1 MFLSKTFTKEPDI
14 VKRCLKG
21 DRRAQRELYET
32 YAGKFLSLCIRYV
45 KNSMVAEDVMIE
57 GFMKVFEKLAQYEG
71 KGSFEGWMRR
81 IMVTQCLLY
90 LRDNKNLLME
100 INLDGQENAAAI
112 GVADHDIN
120 CQDLLQLIAELP
132 VGFRTVFNLYV
143 IEGYSHREIQDML
156 GISESTSKSQLSR
169 ARAALKNR
177 LLEESYQL
185 KESKNHG

>member
-14 VKRCLKG
+14 IKRCLRG
-21 DRRAQRELYET
+21 DGKAQRELYEA
-32 YAGKFLSLCIRYV
+32 YAGKFLSICLRYV
-45 KNSMVAEDVMIE
+45 KNSMVAEDIMIE
-57 GFMKVFEKLAQYEG
+57 GFMKIFEKLPQYEG
-71 KGSFEGWMRR
+71 KGNFEGWMRK
-81 IMVTQCLLY
+81 IMVTQSLLY

-100 INLDGQENAAAI
+100 INLDGQENSPAM

-143 IEGYSHREIQDML
+143 IEGYSHREIEGML

-177 LLEESYQL
+177 LSQKSYQL
-185 KESKNHG
+185 KETKNHG

>member
-1 MFLSKTFTKEPDI
+1 MFLSKTFTKETDI
-14 VKRCLKG
+14 IKRCLNG
-21 DRRAQRELYET
+21 DRKAQRDIYEA
-32 YAGKFLSLCIRYV
+32 YSGKFLSLCLRYV

-57 GFMKVFEKLAQYEG
+57 GFMKIFEKLPQFEG
-71 KGSFEGWMRR
+71 KGSLEGWMRK
-81 IMVTQCLLY
+81 IMVTQSLLY

-100 INLDGQENAAAI
+100 INLEGQEHTPAL
-112 GVADHDIN
+112 GVADQDIN
-120 CQDLLQLIAELP
+120 YQDLFQLITELP

-169 ARAALKNR
+169 ARSALKNR

-185 KESKNHG
+185 TKNKSHG

>member
-14 VKRCLKG
+14 VKRCLRG
-21 DRRAQRELYET
+21 DRKAQRELYEA
-32 YAGKFLSLCIRYV
+32 YAGIYLSLCLRYV

-57 GFMKVFEKLAQYEG
+57 GFMKIFEKLSQFEG
-71 KGSFEGWMRR
+71 KGSLEGWMRK
-81 IMVTQCLLY
+81 IMVTQSLLY

-100 INLDGQENAAAI
+100 INLDGQENSPAL
-112 GVADHDIN
+112 GVTDEDIN

-143 IEGYSHREIQDML
+143 IEGYSHREIQDL
-156 GISESTSKSQLSR
+156 LDISESTSKSQLSR

-177 LLEESYQL
+177 LSEESNQL
-185 KESKNHG
+185 KDNKNHG

>member
-14 VKRCLKG
+14 VKRCLRG
-21 DRRAQRELYET
+21 DRKAQRELYEAN
-32 YAGKFLSLCIRYV
+32 AGKFHSLCIRYV

-57 GFMKVFEKLAQYEG
+57 GFMKIFEKLPQYEG
-71 KGSFEGWMRR
+71 KGNFEGWMRK
-81 IMVTQCLLY
+81 IMVTQSLLY

-100 INLDGQENAAAI
+100 INLDGQENSPAM
-112 GVADHDIN
+112 GVTDHDLN
-120 CQDLLQLIAELP
+120 CQDLFQLIAELP

-177 LLEESYQL
+177 LSKESYQL
-185 KESKNHG
+185 KETKNHG